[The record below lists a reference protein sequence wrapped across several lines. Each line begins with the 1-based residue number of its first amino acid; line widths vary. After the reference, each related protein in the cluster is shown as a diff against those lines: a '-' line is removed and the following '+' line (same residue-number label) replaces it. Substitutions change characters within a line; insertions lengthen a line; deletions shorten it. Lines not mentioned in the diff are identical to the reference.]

1 MNFTMKKFIPFTCF
15 LAFTLLMIFSVS
27 SCKQAEPENYTEI
40 NWVSL
45 SDVESLVQ
53 KKSKPVLVDVYTPW
67 CGPCKMM
74 DKKTFVDPATIN
86 KISKNFHAV
95 KFNAEGN
102 DEINFMGKQYANP
115 RYDPAKATRRNAQHQ
130 LSSYFA
136 VRGYPCLVILDENM
150 QVIDKIV
157 GYKTPEQLDVA
168 LAKYIKA

>member
-1 MNFTMKKFIPFTCF
+1 MILSMKNILSFTSSFA
-15 LAFTLLMIFSVS
+15 LALCIIFSVT
-27 SCKQAEPENYTEI
+27 SCKQAEPENFTEI

-45 SDVESLVQ
+45 NDVETLVK

-74 DKKTFVDPATIN
+74 DKKTFVDPDVIN

-102 DEINFMGKQYANP
+102 DEISFMGKQYANP
-115 RYDPAKATRRNAQHQ
+115 RYDPAKAKRRNSQHQ

-150 QVIDKIV
+150 KVLDKIV
-157 GYKTPEQLDVA
+157 GYKTPEQLDKA
-168 LAKYIKA
+168 LAKYLKA